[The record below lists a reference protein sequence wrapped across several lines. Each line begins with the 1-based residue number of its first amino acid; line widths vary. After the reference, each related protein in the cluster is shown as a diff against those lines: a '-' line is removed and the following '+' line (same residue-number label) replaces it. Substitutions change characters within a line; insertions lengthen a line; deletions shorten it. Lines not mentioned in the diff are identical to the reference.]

1 MPSSGACARLK
12 SLRSSLE
19 TEINSLESQRSA
31 IQTKIANGTAS
42 DVELQQAE
50 LLSAAIAAKVWDKLM
65 VENELGGLA

>member
-1 MPSSGACARLK
+1 MPNSGACARLK

-50 LLSAAIAAKVWDKLM
+50 ELADQIAARVWDKLRI
-65 VENELGGLA
+65 EAELGGLA